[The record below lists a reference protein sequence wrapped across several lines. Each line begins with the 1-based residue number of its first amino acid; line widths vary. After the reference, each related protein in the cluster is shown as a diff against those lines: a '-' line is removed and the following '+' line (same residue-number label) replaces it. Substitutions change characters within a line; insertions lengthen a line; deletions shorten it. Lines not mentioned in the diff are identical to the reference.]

1 MKTATIFFI
10 NPDLMRHALFID
22 AFYSRAESDDVSAL
36 ATKELVTAENY
47 TAVAELPMGERDTQ
61 NGLFGRT
68 QNQEVFWT
76 RHAAN
81 EGITFKQEGR
91 VRSSMV
97 GDVFM
102 INEAG
107 KPSES
112 YAVLSMGL
120 RKLPPEITNE
130 LFKALW

>member
-22 AFYSRAESDDVSAL
+22 AFYSRGEGDDVSAL
-36 ATKELVTAENY
+36 ATKELVTPENY
-47 TAVAELPMGERDTQ
+47 TAVAELPMGESNSV
-61 NGLFGRT
+61 NGLFART
-68 QNQEVFWT
+68 QNMEVFWT
-76 RHAAN
+76 QHAAN
-81 EGITFKQEGR
+81 EGITFKQDGR

-102 INEAG
+102 VNEPG
-107 KPSES
+107 KPSEA

-120 RKLPPEITNE
+120 RKLPPEITND